1 MKNSKISVIIPV
13 YKVEKY
19 LSKCL
24 ESVINQTYKNLEII
38 LVDDGSPDKSGEICD
53 KYASRDE
60 RIKVIHKENGGVARA
75 RNTGL
80 DAASG
85 DYIGFVD
92 SDDWIEP
99 DMYELL
105 INNAT
110 KYDADIS
117 MCGETVYEEGKII
130 SASSGEEL
138 LELSCIEAKKITVVG
153 GTMGYIW
160 NKIYKQ
166 SIIGDIRFD
175 PQYGC
180 SEDLMFVYQLVENT
194 DKLVIDNHAKYNY
207 FRNEGGITK
216 GEFGYGAFGVVDVM
230 RNMLNCEKGS
240 EVYPYCVK
248 GFTNAAFTVLSG
260 IVINGKCEDKFDD
273 LMAEILSFRK
283 EIFFGHCHNKTDK
296 IKVMLISFSPKLYR
310 WVIKKTRQI
319 QLHEI

>member
-1 MKNSKISVIIPV
+1 M
-13 YKVEKY
+13 
-19 LSKCL
+19 
-24 ESVINQTYKNLEII
+24 
-38 LVDDGSPDKSGEICD
+38 
-53 KYASRDE
+53 
-60 RIKVIHKENGGVARA
+60 
-75 RNTGL
+75 